1 MKKRKKL
8 LNFIFTCFFTL
19 IAIFFL
25 GRFAPGDPIE
35 RILGPEASFEE
46 IQGYKKDLGLNL
58 PLAKQFSDFVKNVV
72 RGDLGNSLFKRE
84 KVVGLLIKHFRP
96 TLKIA
101 FFTIFFSTILGI
113 FLGVLSAEKKST
125 KLDHSL
131 RLLTLVALSL
141 PIFSLGPILV
151 YLFAV
156 KFQFFPVSE
165 WGNGEIKY
173 LILPVLTLVIPL
185 SAILS
190 RFTRNKYL
198 EESKGQWIE
207 VLKAKGMSNYSIQL
221 RVLKICS
228 PSIINVIAI
237 QLSVILAGTMITE
250 TIFDIP
256 GMGSLLLESIE
267 NRDYPVI
274 QGVVLYST
282 VIYML
287 IYFSAD
293 LICEKLDPR
302 ISE

>member
-1 MKKRKKL
+1 M
-8 LNFIFTCFFTL
+8 
-19 IAIFFL
+19 AIFFL

-35 RILGPEASFEE
+35 RILGPEASFED

-58 PLAKQFSDFVKNVV
+58 PLAQQFSSFVKKVI

-84 KVVGLLIKHFRP
+84 KVVGLLIKHFEP

-101 FFTIFFSTILGI
+101 FFTIFFSTLFGI

-131 RLLTLVALSL
+131 RLLTLVSLSL

-207 VLKAKGMSNYSIQL
+207 VLKAKGLSDFSIQL

-293 LICEKLDPR
+293 LVCEKLDPR